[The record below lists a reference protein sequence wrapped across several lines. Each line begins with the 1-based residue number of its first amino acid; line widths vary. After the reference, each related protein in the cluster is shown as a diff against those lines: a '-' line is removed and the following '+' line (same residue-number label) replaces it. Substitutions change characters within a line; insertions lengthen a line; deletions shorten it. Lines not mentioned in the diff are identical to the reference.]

1 MLNNLQRSRFVI
13 WSVVILF
20 LMIAL
25 LSAWDTIEE
34 DATNTALIVASKRI
48 LEQANL
54 FKQQYLL
61 SSPEKK
67 NDLERLKRY
76 SRTGWIMPLQGSKR
90 NCQYWLEQ
98 LYPQQNILG
107 ITSPSIEDKSSSL
120 QFHCIY
126 HYGEKYQIDI
136 VLKKDRFTVK
146 ANILALRAY

>member
-13 WSVVILF
+13 WTVVILF
-20 LMIAL
+20 LIIGL
-25 LSAWDTIEE
+25 LSAWESVEE

-61 SSPEKK
+61 KGAEQDSDSEHSK
-67 NDLERLKRY
+67 DY
-76 SRTGWIMPLQGSKR
+76 SRTGWVMPTQGSEVDC
-90 NCQYWLEQ
+90 NYWLDQ
-98 LYPQQNILG
+98 LYPPKSILG
-107 ITSPSIEDKSSSL
+107 LNSPRVEDQSDNI

-136 VLKKDRFTVK
+136 LLKGERFSVK
-146 ANILALRAY
+146 ANILAL